1 MPAFTYVDY
10 ALNKI
15 LVAFFTVSFYGRAC
29 ETVQTDENM
38 GKNAAPKSR
47 SP

>member
-1 MPAFTYVDY
+1 VRRDLSCVFHGLLRSGYE
-10 ALNKI
+10 
-15 LVAFFTVSFYGRAC
+15 RA
-29 ETVQTDENM
+29 QTDENM